1 MALSSGY
8 QIGGIGAQV
17 LTFGIPNPVSGACNS
32 FSSAMNNVID
42 KNVKENKRGLDWDEL
57 GN

>member
-1 MALSSGY
+1 MALSSTY

-17 LTFGIPNPVSGACNS
+17 LTLGIPNPISGAYNA
-32 FSSAMNNVID
+32 SSAAMNNVID
-42 KNVKENKRGLDWDEL
+42 KNVKENKYGLNWNEL